1 MKATTEKGELALIPN
16 CYIKIQGKL
25 IPMNILPDI
34 SDGKSAVYNDEAV
47 IGRSFPV
54 KTYSHSDNRSINWTA
69 YFISTNESDIQN
81 NLEYLRTIE
90 SAVYPRDEAF
100 QPYAPPP
107 VCALKCGNLLDPRSP
122 PKK

>member
-25 IPMNILPDI
+25 IPRNILPDI

-69 YFISTNESDIQN
+69 YFISTNESDMQN

-90 SAVYPRDEAF
+90 SAV
-100 QPYAPPP
+100 
-107 VCALKCGNLLDPRSP
+107 
-122 PKK
+122 